1 MKVLRVLVLV
11 PALVALLAGC
21 AAADMDRRLT
31 SWKGESL
38 DDLVRVWESPTSRV
52 GNRYIWKQS
61 YVNSVGGEKECLRI
75 VDVDEKRNVD
85 RLQLQG
91 DCKWFNL
98 HWQPFAGNPK
108 TTDALKRSL

>member
-1 MKVLRVLVLV
+1 MKVVKVLV
-11 PALVALLAGC
+11 PALVASLLAGC

-31 SWKGESL
+31 SWKGESF
-38 DDLVRVWESPTSRV
+38 DELVRVWESPTTRQ

-61 YVNSVGGEKECLRI
+61 GVDGFGREVECLRI
-75 VDVDEKRNVD
+75 VNLNDKRVVD
-85 RLQLQG
+85 RLELQG

-108 TTDALKRSL
+108 TTPALKRSL